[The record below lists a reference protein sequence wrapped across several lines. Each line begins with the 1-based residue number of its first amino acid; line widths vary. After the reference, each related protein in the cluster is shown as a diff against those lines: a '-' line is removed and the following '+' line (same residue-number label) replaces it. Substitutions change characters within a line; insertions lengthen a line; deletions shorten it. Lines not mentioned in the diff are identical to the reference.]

1 MLYFD
6 SLHVLWLGKTS
17 YQPGKPSVSL
27 VQVLYM
33 FAEWI
38 SSSQTENG
46 NLLLH
51 QTNLW
56 WGVSQSH
63 PFIVPTFTNPDNAT
77 ALGCLLTWLLQ
88 IPQSWFTV
96 NETFDP
102 TLHLTMA
109 DVQVDSSTNAQSFR
123 VYIKCSK
130 TDPFCKGCFIFLGR
144 YSFPLVQWF
153 LWQTTFISTGQ
164 APDLSLFTRMV
175 LLSHCLPFYKVPYNQ
190 QVSLESSQAI
200 VFKLELQLLP
210 LGRVFLTISFRLWGI
225 GLLKL
230 TSYMCVL
237 QCKPSFLSQDDL
249 LSRYELLYP
258 SFGLLFWVLSELSI
272 CLWGS
277 GFQGQEAPFSP
288 IGLAW
293 GLVAELPKFAS
304 HGSSLQ
310 LGAGCQ

>member
-1 MLYFD
+1 MLCFD

-144 YSFPLVQWF
+144 YSFPLCPVVS
-153 LWQTTFISTGQ
+153 LTNYLHLHRPGTRPLFIYKNGT
-164 APDLSLFTRMV
+164 PLSL
-175 LLSHCLPFYKVPYNQ
+175 S
-190 QVSLESSQAI
+190 
-200 VFKLELQLLP
+200 
-210 LGRVFLTISFRLWGI
+210 
-225 GLLKL
+225 
-230 TSYMCVL
+230 
-237 QCKPSFLSQDDL
+237 SFLQSTLQ
-249 LSRYELLYP
+249 SAGIP
-258 SFGLLFWVLSELSI
+258 WKFSGHSFQIGAATTTARKGLPNHLI
-272 CLWGS
+272 
-277 GFQGQEAPFSP
+277 
-288 IGLAW
+288 
-293 GLVAELPKFAS
+293 
-304 HGSSLQ
+304 
-310 LGAGCQ
+310 